1 MGKTSLVRIREGIAL
16 GDLHHAGQVESV
28 ATYLVETRDG
38 IAVVDPGPTS
48 CAEAFR
54 DALRVFGARPSD
66 LRHVLLTHIHLDHA
80 GYAGSLVREVPG
92 ITVYVHEVGA
102 PHLVDPSRLMASAR
116 RIYGDAMESLWG
128 DFLPVPADRLRVL
141 AGGERLVL
149 GERRWLAAATPG
161 HAIHHLAFLDEHE
174 GVAWTGDVAGEA
186 TQHGTPALP
195 AAPPPDIDLP
205 SWRQSLDLIEGW
217 RAEQLLLTHFGAVAD
232 PAAHLGELWA
242 RVLDWAEKVRASLD
256 DAGTDEERAERF
268 ADTEW
273 AHLTQGLPP
282 EQAAWVHRSTIQSSW
297 SGLARY
303 WRKQAVPG
311 A

>member
-1 MGKTSLVRIREGIAL
+1 MGKTALVRIRDGVAL

-48 CAEAFR
+48 CAAAFR
-54 DALRVFGARPSD
+54 EALQLFGARPGD

-80 GYAGSLVREVPG
+80 GYAGSLVRELPG
-92 ITVYVHEVGA
+92 ITVYVHEAGA
-102 PHLVDPSRLMASAR
+102 PHLVDPSRLLASAR

-128 DFLPVPADRLRVL
+128 DFLPVPADRLEVL
-141 AGGERLVL
+141 RGGERLIL
-149 GERRWLAAATPG
+149 GQRRWLVGATPG

-174 GVAWTGDVAGEA
+174 GLAWTGDVAGEA

-205 SWRQSLDLIEGW
+205 AWRQSLDLLEGW
-217 RAEQLLLTHFGAVAD
+217 RAEQLLLTHFGAVTD
-232 PAAHLGELWA
+232 PAAHLTELWG
-242 RVLDWAEKVRASLD
+242 RVLDWAEKVRTSLAE
-256 DAGTDEERAERF
+256 AGTDEERAARF
-268 ADTEW
+268 ADAEW
-273 AHLTQGLPP
+273 AHLTHGLTPVQVP
-282 EQAAWVHRSTIQSSW
+282 WVHRATIESSW
-297 SGLARY
+297 AGLARY
-303 WRKQAVPG
+303 WRKRAVPG